1 LPPAARR
8 QQDEWEQRYR
18 TLQGKYD
25 SEITGL
31 RSQVAGL
38 ERLLSTMQAPQP
50 QASPPQP
57 APPGP
62 VRYNEEDVN
71 LFGEDL
77 LGAATRAA
85 EARYAPVINQLQTEI
100 QQLRGNTQHLAGQQL
115 QNTVFDALD
124 QDPELNGRWRSL
136 NTDRNFLTW
145 LQSVDEYAG
154 VTRNEML
161 QNAYANGDSTRTG
174 RFFKRFLAEHT
185 SQPPGN
191 SGNGYAPPAGQLRFN
206 SQQPQTV
213 SAPNTPQAP
222 RLEDFAA
229 PGRAAGPGS
238 GGNGAQPTR
247 IWSRGEITA
256 FYRDRTSGRFRGRE
270 DDFARLEADIIAAA
284 REGRIQ

>member
-1 LPPAARR
+1 
-8 QQDEWEQRYR
+8 
-18 TLQGKYD
+18 
-25 SEITGL
+25 
-31 RSQVAGL
+31 
-38 ERLLSTMQAPQP
+38 
-50 QASPPQP
+50 
-57 APPGP
+57 

-85 EARYAPVINQLQTEI
+85 EARYSPIISQLQNEL

-124 QDPELNGRWRSL
+124 QDPELNGRWRHL

-185 SQPPGN
+185 NPSQGA
-191 SGNGYAPPAGQLRFN
+191 GNGYAPPAGQPRFN
-206 SQQPQTV
+206 PQPTQTPV
-213 SAPNTPQAP
+213 APVVPSTP

-247 IWSRGEITA
+247 IWSRPEITG
-256 FYRDRTSGRFRGRE
+256 FYRDRTAGRFRGRE
-270 DDFARLEADIIAAA
+270 DESARLEADIIAAA